1 MATAP
6 VKHNHDEPAHKEPA
20 KVAGQPDSLILPEA
34 EPALGEPLIGAR
46 GVKGEHIEDG
56 ERDPDTIA
64 EEQRRRSD
72 DYVKAMAKDAPPPP
86 PETRTVSH
94 PPPKK

>member
-1 MATAP
+1 
-6 VKHNHDEPAHKEPA
+6 
-20 KVAGQPDSLILPEA
+20 LPEA

-72 DYVKAMAKDAPPPP
+72 EYVSGMAARG
-86 PETRTVSH
+86 ETRHADEPTLRSAAH
-94 PPPKK
+94 SPPPKK